1 MHRRPGPRCGG
12 GAPLAREE
20 RRRRN
25 RRRSRSGRDWE
36 TLCLRFLHDSCQNGP
51 TVDAV
56 GRRSY
61 HTGGFV
67 PTMAA
72 TPQPSRC
79 HAAEESAPLAAAIR
93 LPLEWRLHP
102 ARREP
107 ARAALLV
114 GIIAASALLGALSF
128 DSWLLGGATAFLL
141 TGATAEFLLPTRY
154 RITREGAEQRNLF
167 APRRIRWAE
176 VKRAYLTED
185 GIKLSPL
192 GRPSRLEST
201 RGVFLRFADNRSE
214 VIAAVRFCRDEWR
227 HRTDAGTA

>member
-1 MHRRPGPRCGG
+1 MARIPGVGEAYAPASCTTRAKPAPVRQPV
-12 GAPLAREE
+12 GAP
-20 RRRRN
+20 
-25 RRRSRSGRDWE
+25 
-36 TLCLRFLHDSCQNGP
+36 
-51 TVDAV
+51 

-67 PTMAA
+67 LTMAA
-72 TPQPSRC
+72 TPQPSRSD
-79 HAAEESAPLAAAIR
+79 ATEASAPRIAPAP
-93 LPLEWRLHP
+93 LPLEWRVHP
-102 ARREP
+102 ARRDP
-107 ARAALLV
+107 WRALLLV
-114 GIIAASALLGALSF
+114 GIIAASALLGAVSF
-128 DSWLLGGATAFLL
+128 GSWLLAGATAFLL

-154 RITREGAEQRNLF
+154 RITPEGAEQRNLF